1 MDLVINYLIGFVLCF
16 ALYTGAAI
24 IYIKRKKAYYNIEE
38 KEGLLL
44 DIIKEMII
52 PASLFSWF
60 SLLVVSII
68 VAIIAIIYIV
78 GTSLKW
84 LGRLLNFIYYKNIKL
99 IDKLLK

>member
-1 MDLVINYLIGFVLCF
+1 MDFVINYLVGVIICF
-16 ALYTGAAI
+16 LLLTGAAI

-44 DIIKEMII
+44 GIIKEMII

-68 VAIIAIIYIV
+68 FAIIVLIYLVPI
-78 GTSLKW
+78 GFNW
-84 LGRLLNFIYYKNIKL
+84 LGRLLNFVYYKNIKL